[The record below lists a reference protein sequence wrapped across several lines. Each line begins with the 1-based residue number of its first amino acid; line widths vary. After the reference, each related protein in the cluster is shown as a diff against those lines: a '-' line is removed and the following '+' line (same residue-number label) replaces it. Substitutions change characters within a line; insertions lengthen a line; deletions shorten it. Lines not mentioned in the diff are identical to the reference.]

1 MNEATRQRLLG
12 ALRSLVT
19 AISGAALYAARHPRV
34 TLLRSEA
41 FAELSAALE
50 AEESLSLVVID
61 GEILVE
67 GAPLDG
73 GLFLQRLAGMLT
85 SRGIGHLKFL
95 RGVTEEE
102 LAALASILAG
112 SGTAGGQFHSSPHV
126 RFGRVE
132 VRYSGGTD
140 GTGHASGLP
149 GMEIGRFMELYE
161 GVVRH
166 RRSHVTGLAD
176 LVAGFITVL
185 REQSGPLAALAPLRG
200 VDEYTFTHSVNVCV
214 LNLAQAMALGI
225 DGPLLQEIGI
235 AGMLHDI
242 GKMFVPP
249 EILTKPGQLDD
260 DEWAVM
266 RRHPLMGA
274 RCLAET
280 PGVPRLAVVATFEH
294 HLKHDLSGYPSVAAG
309 WRQSLCS
316 GMTTLSDFFDALRT
330 RRAYRDSMELRQ
342 IAGLLLEKRGR
353 EFHPLL
359 TRNFLLVLSR
369 LAA

>member
-1 MNEATRQRLLG
+1 MNETTRQRLLN

-19 AISGAALYAARHPRV
+19 AISGAALYAPGHPRV
-34 TLLRSEA
+34 SLLRAEA
-41 FAELSAALE
+41 LGELAAALE
-50 AEESLSLVVID
+50 KEESLSLVVID

-67 GAPLDG
+67 GTPLDG

-95 RGVTEEE
+95 RGVAEDE
-102 LAALASILAG
+102 LTALASVLAG
-112 SGTAGGQFHSSPHV
+112 VGAGGELRSSPHV
-126 RFGRVE
+126 RLGRVE
-132 VRYSGGTD
+132 VRYSGESAAT
-140 GTGHASGLP
+140 AAGLP
-149 GMEIGRFMELYE
+149 ALEIGRFMELYE

-166 RRSHVTGLAD
+166 RRSHVAGLAD

-185 REQSGPLAALAPLRG
+185 QEQASPLATLAPLRDM
-200 VDEYTFTHSVNVCV
+200 DEYTFTHSVNVCV

-242 GKMFVPP
+242 GKMFVPT
-249 EILTKPGQLDD
+249 EILTKPGLLDE
-260 DEWAVM
+260 DEWAIM
-266 RRHPLMGA
+266 RRHPIMGA

-294 HLKHDLSGYPSVAAG
+294 HLKHDLSGYPPVAAD

-316 GMTTLSDFFDALRT
+316 EMTALSDFFDALRT
-330 RRAYRDSMELRQ
+330 RRAYRDSLELRQ
-342 IAGLLLEKRGR
+342 IAGLLLEKRGS

-369 LAA
+369 LSD